1 MLWLSL
7 SHPPSHLRAASHS
20 LPRSPHLASLDQVVF
35 KQSVQLRRSVQS
47 ARGRP
52 LPGPGAASG
61 TLDDATLR
69 RLQHAFVALAGG
81 VATTAQV
88 RVCVCV
94 CVWAR
99 LCTLHTPSERRC
111 VWTART
117 RGGPCLQTTPV
128 RPVFQRGG
136 EECDRGSLTGEE
148 ERGNERR

>member
-94 CVWAR
+94 CVCGR
-99 LCTLHTPSERRC
+99 GSVPSTLH
-111 VWTART
+111 
-117 RGGPCLQTTPV
+117 
-128 RPVFQRGG
+128 QRGG
-136 EECDRGSLTGEE
+136 VCGRLEQEVAPASKPPQCDQSSSEVVKSVIEGA
-148 ERGNERR
+148 